1 MIKNAFL
8 SIRKNIGKTILLFV
22 IMVVITNLIIAGLS
36 IQKASEKSMEQ
47 IRTSLG
53 NDVTL
58 TVNMKNMMGQREKG
72 QAIDEIRSSIT
83 TEMAD
88 QLKDLKHVESYNY
101 TISTFVNS
109 DTLNAVELTSSD
121 GQFEIRRP
129 EDEATNNRGDF
140 SISANTTMK
149 YLDEFSEEQSSLIEG
164 RLLSDEDSGSDNC
177 VIETTLA
184 SDNDLAVGDT
194 ITFTT
199 TLNEETLTKTLTI
212 VGIYEVNDSTQ
223 MGGPQQNNP
232 FNTIYTDLSVGQ
244 YFTGSDTNITSATY
258 YLDDPEN
265 VEAFQNLA
273 QEKSDIDFETYTLE
287 ANDRLYQQNIN
298 SLENTQ
304 SFATMFLIVVIVA
317 GCGILCLVLILT
329 IRNRYY
335 EIGVF
340 LSLGQTKIKI
350 ILQQLFEVL
359 IIAVVALGL
368 SLTTGKAVSNVV
380 GNMLESGVS
389 DNEVRMEMPSSNED
403 METSDTQS
411 RGRMQA
417 PSFNDA
423 FEGPQ
428 NQELDVSLTP
438 TTVGQLA
445 GITVAICVVS
455 ILIPSI
461 YVLRLSPR
469 EILTKREG

>member
-1 MIKNAFL
+1 
-8 SIRKNIGKTILLFV
+8 
-22 IMVVITNLIIAGLS
+22 
-36 IQKASEKSMEQ
+36 
-47 IRTSLG
+47 
-53 NDVTL
+53 
-58 TVNMKNMMGQREKG
+58 
-72 QAIDEIRSSIT
+72 
-83 TEMAD
+83 MAD
-88 QLKDLKHVESYNY
+88 QLKDIKHVESYNY

-109 DTLNAVELTSSD
+109 DSLNAVELTSSD

-199 TLNEETLTKTLTI
+199 TLNEETLTKTLAI

-273 QEKSDIDFETYTLE
+273 QEKSNIDFETYTLE

-389 DNEVRMEMPSSNED
+389 DNEVRMEMPSSNEN